1 MKKDKPII
9 KTFIARKFKRVP
21 LKIRFKV
28 NGRDQNGNQFEDFV
42 ETHDVGANGG
52 SFPTKYE
59 VKVGST
65 LKFTG
70 PKGFVSL
77 VRVVWVKEDYKNL
90 RRMIGFQLLEP
101 REDWVL
107 QSQNRSSPNSPAN
120 KKP

>member
-1 MKKDKPII
+1 MKKDKPIV

-21 LKIRFKV
+21 LKIKFKV

-52 SFPTKYE
+52 SFPSKYE

-70 PKGFVSL
+70 PKGFVNFS
-77 VRVVWVKEDYKNL
+77 VDPTFTSY
-90 RRMIGFQLLEP
+90 LLGKLP
-101 REDWVL
+101 PL
-107 QSQNRSSPNSPAN
+107 APTS
-120 KKP
+120 